1 MRRSNQYSNVETIA
15 LLSNINH
22 MFSSFSRNHIT
33 RTQGEV
39 PVNKR
44 WKVQTSCSCR
54 EGKMAH
60 LTSDLAN
67 LIQVLKLCTIRLD
80 LLWPALTRSSH
91 QLTHP
96 CQHHTISAKTH
107 MGYQIWK
114 VLVLA
119 DQCQTVVQ
127 PKNGAKTADINP
139 TKPRKKTPNLRE
151 MWPWYIKSK
160 NSQNQFRQAVNRKKC
175 EKYHDQPKLKPRDL
189 KLLQTDKQTNRWY
202 KINFQI
208 KNLIPGKNIVSK
220 FSCLQILSK
229 ALFTYYLKF
238 FYYFSAKPSLRD

>member
-1 MRRSNQYSNVETIA
+1 
-15 LLSNINH
+15 
-22 MFSSFSRNHIT
+22 
-33 RTQGEV
+33 
-39 PVNKR
+39 
-44 WKVQTSCSCR
+44 
-54 EGKMAH
+54 MAH

-67 LIQVLKLCTIRLD
+67 LIQVLKLCTTRPHNTCLTID

-107 MGYQIWK
+107 KGYQIWK

-160 NSQNQFRQAVNRKKC
+160 NSQNQFRQAENRKKC

-189 KLLQTDKQTNRWY
+189 KLLQTDEQTNRWY

-238 FYYFSAKPSLRD
+238 FYYFSAKPSLCN